1 MDFAPLDSGNLLT
14 KLEFIHSAPE
24 ENSRYMVRT
33 YGLKQVY
40 AGTFYTFSQGAFTA
54 VNAATENDLSQDM
67 SIHTPSGVPVRMPDV
82 FSRVKSG
89 KIYALIEGPA
99 CGALTFDGPDWIYA
113 PPTGFSGTLT
123 LRFSI
128 SDNLRTDETVLTIKI
143 GG

>member
-67 SIHTPSGVPVRMPDV
+67 SIHTRRLQPSEERQDICPYRR
-82 FSRVKSG
+82 SRV
-89 KIYALIEGPA
+89 
-99 CGALTFDGPDWIYA
+99 
-113 PPTGFSGTLT
+113 
-123 LRFSI
+123 R
-128 SDNLRTDETVLTIKI
+128 RTDL
-143 GG
+143 